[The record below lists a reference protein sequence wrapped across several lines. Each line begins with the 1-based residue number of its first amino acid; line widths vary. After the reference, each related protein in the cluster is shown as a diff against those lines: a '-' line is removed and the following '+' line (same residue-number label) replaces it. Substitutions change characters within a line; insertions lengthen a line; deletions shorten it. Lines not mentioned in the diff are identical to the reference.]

1 MAELRDIQVE
11 LKYSWFALP
20 RSREQVASFKK
31 TAVGLPG
38 QRTDR
43 FAEGF
48 GIDQI
53 CE

>member
-11 LKYSWFALP
+11 FKYSWFALP
-20 RSREQVASFKK
+20 RSREQVAGFEK

-38 QRTDR
+38 QCTDR
-43 FAEGF
+43 FAERL